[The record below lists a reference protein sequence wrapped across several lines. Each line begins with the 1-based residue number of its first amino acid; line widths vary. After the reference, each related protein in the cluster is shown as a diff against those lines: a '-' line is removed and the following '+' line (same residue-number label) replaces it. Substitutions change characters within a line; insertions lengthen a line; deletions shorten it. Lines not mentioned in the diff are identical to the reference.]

1 MSNTSPEASNVLF
14 REKIWPSFGSW
25 MWPLL
30 IAITAGIAV
39 APINIAAGY
48 ATGIIVLL
56 ALAVI
61 MLLRVPVIEVTDKT
75 LTVGRATIERRYIG
89 QVVGYRGEEAFKQ
102 RGQKLHG
109 MAFMLLRGHLDAV
122 VRMEVT
128 DERDATPYW
137 LASTRRPEELT
148 AALGG
153 IMYEFTDEGRQATA
167 EADEEHPQEP

>member
-1 MSNTSPEASNVLF
+1 
-14 REKIWPSFGSW
+14 

-39 APINIAAGY
+39 APISIAAGY

-75 LTVGRATIERRYIG
+75 LTVGRATIERRFIG

-109 MAFMLLRGHLDAV
+109 LAFMLLRGYLDAV

-153 IMYEFTDEGRQATA
+153 IMYEFTEEGRQATA
-167 EADEEHPQEP
+167 EADEEHPQES

>member
-1 MSNTSPEASNVLF
+1 
-14 REKIWPSFGSW
+14 

-30 IAITAGIAV
+30 ISLTAGIAI
-39 APINIAAGY
+39 APISVPAGIV
-48 ATGIIVLL
+48 TGVAVLV

-61 MLLRVPVIEVTDKT
+61 MILRVPVIEVTNET
-75 LTVGRATIERRYIG
+75 LTVGRATIERRFIG
-89 QVVGYRGEEAFKQ
+89 RVIGYRGEEAFKQ

-109 MAFMLLRGHLDAV
+109 LAFMLLRGYLDAV

-137 LASTRRPEELT
+137 LTSTRRPEELT

-153 IMYEFTDEGRQATA
+153 IMYEFTDEGREVA
-167 EADEEHPQEP
+167 ADEEHHQES